1 MKAEGNK
8 LNMGARASKQPS
20 AEAFEPTKRTRQPT
34 KIVCENCN
42 PNTQKDLPANDESS
56 EQCMDSYL
64 AVDLC
69 MKANRG
75 QVTSCVDEWKE
86 FQACHASQ
94 KEQQQTAAELMSLV
108 PERDERLTA
117 E

>member
-1 MKAEGNK
+1 
-8 LNMGARASKQPS
+8 MGGRASKQPS
-20 AEAFEPTKRTRQPT
+20 AAFETTIKNKEEQEQPT

-56 EQCMDSYL
+56 EQCMDPYL

-94 KEQQQTAAELMSLV
+94 KEQQQ
-108 PERDERLTA
+108 RGR
-117 E
+117 